1 MVSGEPSISLLSY
14 LSPCITLS
22 FLSFL
27 LFNPVFVSLSFFH
40 FQSLVFMC
48 CCCCCRLSL
57 SLFFFFVSL
66 THPPITSSSSSPR
79 SLPPPSYLL
88 FSSLFLVERTGRQR
102 QKQAVPGRNV
112 DRRLCRSDV
121 WKVNWHRHLNPL
133 NQHLLVLSFFSLY
146 LPSCCWFNTV

>member
-1 MVSGEPSISLLSY
+1 MVSGEASISLLSY

-57 SLFFFFVSL
+57 SLCFFSL
-66 THPPITSSSSSPR
+66 SHSHILPLPPPPPLAHFLHPPISS
-79 SLPPPSYLL
+79 
-88 FSSLFLVERTGRQR
+88 FFSLFLVERTGRQR

-133 NQHLLVLSFFSLY
+133 NQHLLVLSFFSLQ
-146 LPSCCWFNTV
+146 LPSCCWFSTV